1 MLMDPITPAA
11 TPPMSSPVE
20 VTSCLGRANS
30 LASVRSVF
38 TLSVCSASAT
48 NDKTNVTSA
57 RCSHCQAIA
66 PPVNS
71 GVTLKDIPAEVTT
84 AKDGELTPLEA
95 PKSRSLTIQTSGPGF
110 DSAAP
115 EIGSATA
122 SLLKTLQDTN
132 NELQIHCQNLH
143 QIRLMNPSPTPSRRG
158 SVCLAESEA
167 SIVTSSISTDKI
179 TVQGP
184 GFQSGH
190 PLICDLGD
198 LVNLSNANFRL
209 LKTLQD
215 KVNKVDSAEKMLR
228 TEREAI
234 EREREQLKQMNAE
247 AERERVRLMAGG
259 LRWDDYKMS
268 GARNHSVQ
276 GSRNVSGRATP
287 EGNWDE
293 EVEDSV
299 FDEEWTEEKEQE
311 LKLLEGKLKKANRQ
325 WSDKQEEVLGPL
337 ERLREEKRQVKK
349 ANKLD
354 RQASNKAERT
364 NSREEQPEKPLR
376 KNSGFKNSLS
386 NIRRKSSSGSLTRR
400 DSSPASGSAT
410 PTRLFRKWFP

>member
-20 VTSCLGRANS
+20 ATSCLGRANS
-30 LASVRSVF
+30 LTSVRSVF
-38 TLSVCSASAT
+38 TLSVCSASAA

-66 PPVNS
+66 PPVNA
-71 GVTLKDIPAEVTT
+71 GVTLKDAPAEITT
-84 AKDGELTPLEA
+84 ARDGELTPLEA
-95 PKSRSLTIQTSGPGF
+95 PKSPSLTIQTSGPGF
-110 DSAAP
+110 DSATP

-143 QIRLMNPSPTPSRRG
+143 QIRLMSPSPAPSRRG

-167 SIVTSSISTDKI
+167 FIVTPSISTDKI
-179 TVQGP
+179 AVQGP

-215 KVNKVDSAEKMLR
+215 KVNKVDSVEKMLR
-228 TEREAI
+228 TERETI

-259 LRWDDYKMS
+259 LRWDDYKV
-268 GARNHSVQ
+268 R
-276 GSRNVSGRATP
+276 RYP
-287 EGNWDE
+287 
-293 EVEDSV
+293 
-299 FDEEWTEEKEQE
+299 
-311 LKLLEGKLKKANRQ
+311 LL
-325 WSDKQEEVLGPL
+325 
-337 ERLREEKRQVKK
+337 
-349 ANKLD
+349 
-354 RQASNKAERT
+354 
-364 NSREEQPEKPLR
+364 
-376 KNSGFKNSLS
+376 
-386 NIRRKSSSGSLTRR
+386 
-400 DSSPASGSAT
+400 
-410 PTRLFRKWFP
+410 

>member
-20 VTSCLGRANS
+20 ATSCLGRANS
-30 LASVRSVF
+30 LTSVRSVF

-57 RCSHCQAIA
+57 HCQAIA

-71 GVTLKDIPAEVTT
+71 GVTLKDVPAGITT

-95 PKSRSLTIQTSGPGF
+95 PKSPSLTIQTSGLGF
-110 DSAAP
+110 DSATP

-143 QIRLMNPSPTPSRRG
+143 QIRLMNPSPAPSRRG

-167 SIVTSSISTDKI
+167 SIVTSSVSTDKI
-179 TVQGP
+179 AVQGP

-215 KVNKVDSAEKMLR
+215 KVNKVDSVEKMLR

-259 LRWDDYKMS
+259 LRWDDYK
-268 GARNHSVQ
+268 V
-276 GSRNVSGRATP
+276 P
-287 EGNWDE
+287 
-293 EVEDSV
+293 
-299 FDEEWTEEKEQE
+299 
-311 LKLLEGKLKKANRQ
+311 
-325 WSDKQEEVLGPL
+325 PL
-337 ERLREEKRQVKK
+337 SF
-349 ANKLD
+349 ALD
-354 RQASNKAERT
+354 YKIFS
-364 NSREEQPEKPLR
+364 
-376 KNSGFKNSLS
+376 FY
-386 NIRRKSSSGSLTRR
+386 
-400 DSSPASGSAT
+400 
-410 PTRLFRKWFP
+410 